1 MQSKQVKQVQKSFD
15 DKVTIKSKKFRI
27 LKLKG
32 ASVPATSII
41 DEVETSRETEPGQ
54 QPWSFNF
61 QARSNEIMMLSVNW
75 AMIYTF
81 GKLIFEHMTIT
92 GESVVSKVGNNIS
105 VCSIT

>member
-54 QPWSFNF
+54 QP
-61 QARSNEIMMLSVNW
+61 
-75 AMIYTF
+75 
-81 GKLIFEHMTIT
+81 
-92 GESVVSKVGNNIS
+92 
-105 VCSIT
+105 